1 MKTTKQIILNPMSQR
16 FMDTIFALGLTG
28 YALAKQIPQISE
40 ASLTHIRAGRNFP
53 SKKTLDMFCDNFKQ
67 VDKRWL
73 ITREGTMFK
82 PVVKSEEHTSVH
94 SSILTKRKQNANKTL

>member
-1 MKTTKQIILNPMSQR
+1 
-16 FMDTIFALGLTG
+16 
-28 YALAKQIPQISE
+28 
-40 ASLTHIRAGRNFP
+40 
-53 SKKTLDMFCDNFKQ
+53 MFCDNFKQ

-73 ITREGTMFK
+73 ITGEGTMFK